1 MSYIHPAQAIIP
13 FGQSKVSTESS
24 KIKRIFIVGQSGHGK
39 STSAFKD
46 PPGSCVYVDG
56 ENNAPPEFSTRSDI
70 LYLPF
75 HDLAWVKKNFSAAPT
90 VTHAL
95 MAFLDFEGPARKL
108 PPETVLLIDSLS
120 WIADELNNR
129 LNVSKPKSS
138 TTGNDDGY
146 WYWKEWAQYWS
157 DLCSRIKRLPCNV
170 VLTAHEHELLDTD
183 TGKLL
188 GYRWRLPGKQYSMRI
203 PQFFTDVFRQIRR
216 QKGDA
221 YEYVWQIM
229 GTSQFPAAKTTMH
242 VSKPEVPATWK
253 SFEDY
258 AVGKLTTTTTT
269 K

>member
-1 MSYIHPAQAIIP
+1 MLGTLLERFVCNLSVAESSRITSRSVRRTTRSVSLIRFVIRRRNSKSSDSKLVIRSVCIILRLSASNFSWPATCYIPPMSYTHPAQAIIP
-13 FGQSKVSTESS
+13 FGQNKVSTESS

-146 WYWKEWAQYWS
+146 WYWKEW
-157 DLCSRIKRLPCNV
+157 V
-170 VLTAHEHELLDTD
+170 
-183 TGKLL
+183 
-188 GYRWRLPGKQYSMRI
+188 
-203 PQFFTDVFRQIRR
+203 
-216 QKGDA
+216 
-221 YEYVWQIM
+221 
-229 GTSQFPAAKTTMH
+229 
-242 VSKPEVPATWK
+242 
-253 SFEDY
+253 
-258 AVGKLTTTTTT
+258 
-269 K
+269 